1 MPRSFDVELSDV
13 QAVIGKGRHDVG
25 WVPQEF
31 ADVDLGD
38 KRRNR
43 RLIKTAEHLAASIIS
58 PINEACGTWADA
70 KAAYRLFDN
79 KSIVPAE
86 ILRPHVAETAKR
98 MVACG
103 ETVLAVQD
111 TVFFSY
117 QTHPNTT
124 GLGPIG
130 KSSGGCDRGLIMHN
144 ALAFSA
150 SGLVLGILSQQIWA
164 RKETSDETAPERVAR
179 LACTPIEEKESFKW
193 LKGLR
198 ETMANTPPGVNVV
211 TVCDR
216 ESDFYEFIAEATN
229 LKASYLIRAR
239 VDRQLD
245 GDDGFLNMTEA
256 INSSPVLGT
265 LTLEIPGN
273 GKRKARTAVVVLRS
287 VEVTI
292 PPPRNKTGKAKA
304 AAPIEPITVTIVAAT
319 ETLPPEGAEAV
330 SWVLLTNLPVRGF
343 DDAAEKVEWY
353 ARRWSIEVWHKVLKS
368 GCKVED
374 CLLETADRL
383 KRFLT
388 LFSIIGFR
396 VMHITYFARVRPDA
410 PGTDLFSG
418 EEVEALHIR
427 VKRTEPPREPPPVK
441 EVVRMLGCLGGHLG
455 RKLDGEPG
463 TIVIWRGLMRLFECV
478 EVLQAYKE
486 IMSVRNTA

>member
-1 MPRSFDVELSDV
+1 MPRSIDVEYRNV
-13 QAVIGKGRHDVG
+13 QAVIDNGRQEVG
-25 WVPQEF
+25 WVQQELGG
-31 ADVDLGD
+31 VNLGD

-43 RLIKTAEHLAASIIS
+43 RLIKTAEHLAASPIS
-58 PINEACGTWADA
+58 PINEACGTWVDA

-79 KSIVPAE
+79 PGVAPAE

-98 MVACG
+98 MVGCG

-117 QTHPNTT
+117 QTHKNTA

-130 KSSGGCDRGLIMHN
+130 KTSGGCDRGLIMHN
-144 ALAFSA
+144 ALAFSV
-150 SGLVLGILSQQIWA
+150 SGLVLGILSQEIWA
-164 RKETSDETAPERVAR
+164 RQETSEETQPERIAR
-179 LACTPIEEKESFKW
+179 LSCTPIEEKESFKW
-193 LKGLR
+193 LKALR
-198 ETMANTPPGVNVV
+198 ETVANTPPGVKVV

-229 LKASYLIRAR
+229 LEASYLIRAR

-245 GDDGFLNMTEA
+245 GDDGFLNMSEA
-256 INSSPVLGT
+256 ITSSPVLGT
-265 LTLEIPGN
+265 VTLEIPGN
-273 GKRKARTAVVVLRS
+273 GKRKARTAIIVLRS

-292 PPPRNKTGKAKA
+292 PPPRNKKGKAKA

-319 ETLPPEGAEAV
+319 ETVPPEGTEAI
-330 SWVLLTNLPVRGF
+330 SWVLLTDLPVRNF
-343 DDAAEKVEWY
+343 DNAAEKVEWY
-353 ARRWSIEVWHKVLKS
+353 ARRWGIEVWHKVLKS

-396 VMHITYFARVRPDA
+396 VMHITYFARVHPDA
-410 PGTDLFSG
+410 PSTDLFSG
-418 EEVEALHIR
+418 EDVDTLHIR
-427 VKRTEPPREPPPVK
+427 VKRTKPPKEPPPVK
-441 EVVRMLGCLGGHLG
+441 EALRMLGSLGGHLG
-455 RKLDGEPG
+455 RKLDGDPG
-463 TIVIWRGLMRLFECV
+463 TVVIWRGLMRLYESV
-478 EVLQAYKE
+478 EAIEAYKE
-486 IMSVRNTA
+486 VTSARNTS